1 MNLAAIVGVMML
13 AMMRAPIFIVIATA
27 ALYGFYQQEIHLSIV
42 AVEIY
47 RITETPVLLAL
58 PLFSFAGYLLAATR
72 SSERLLRLSRAIL
85 GWLPAGLPVIA
96 FFTCALF
103 TALTGASGV
112 TIVAIGA
119 LLYPALVQ
127 SGYEQRFSLGLV
139 TASGSLGLLLAPSM
153 PLILYGVVVQ
163 QMDLPISLNLSDL
176 FLAGLAPALLMILLL
191 SLWSAWS
198 TRGQPRL
205 ITPFST
211 MELKAA
217 LWDARAELPMPL
229 VVLGGIYS
237 GLISISEAAAVAAL
251 YVLVVEVFFY
261 REIPLRTLPKV
272 LIQSSILVGEIILIL
287 ALSLAFSNVLI
298 DAEIPIKTFELI
310 RSQVDNQITFL
321 LLLNG
326 LLLLLGAFLDIFSAI
341 VIMVPLLL
349 PLALAYDIH
358 PIHLGIIFLANMQL
372 GYFTPPVG
380 INLFIASARFK
391 QPITTLYRASL
402 PFFVVLLISVLIITY
417 VPALSLAWVE

>member
-1 MNLAAIVGVMML
+1 MNLAAMIGIMML

-27 ALYGFYQQEIHLSIV
+27 ALYGFYQQEIHLSVV

-72 SSERLLRLSRAIL
+72 ASERLLRLSRALL

-119 LLYPALVQ
+119 LLYPALLQ

-163 QMDLPISLNLSDL
+163 QMDLPISLELSDL

-198 TRGQPRL
+198 T
-205 ITPFST
+205 
-211 MELKAA
+211 
-217 LWDARAELPMPL
+217 ARATPSDHAVFHGGTQGCTLGSPGRTPL
-229 VVLGGIYS
+229 AAGRTGRYLQWTDQHLGSGGSRRVVRSGG
-237 GLISISEAAAVAAL
+237 GG
-251 YVLVVEVFFY
+251 VFFTGSC
-261 REIPLRTLPKV
+261 LCGHCQKV

-287 ALSLAFSNVLI
+287 ARLPGLQQ
-298 DAEIPIKTFELI
+298 
-310 RSQVDNQITFL
+310 RS
-321 LLLNG
+321 
-326 LLLLLGAFLDIFSAI
+326 
-341 VIMVPLLL
+341 
-349 PLALAYDIH
+349 
-358 PIHLGIIFLANMQL
+358 
-372 GYFTPPVG
+372 
-380 INLFIASARFK
+380 
-391 QPITTLYRASL
+391 YRCGDTHQN
-402 PFFVVLLISVLIITY
+402 I
-417 VPALSLAWVE
+417 